1 MLVNRL
7 VLLLGWLV
15 ISMIPAAQPASAWE
29 TYTHQEVHGKAVT
42 EGSVGLFLLDT
53 YLKEQL
59 QFKNGINETVNKMS
73 VLDWIKEG
81 AAREDDPK
89 RWLNHFHRPLLTRD
103 QAGLR
108 YRPWFFLYLLQVEGK
123 SSIDWAL
130 AAKGSQVEQGNY
142 SWYDARAFYRQ
153 ALTAP
158 TRVEREAAY
167 ANVFRSVGQVMHLI
181 EDAAVP
187 EHVRNDGD
195 HGPDAKL
202 KGKPSI
208 ETWVDDNFGSIPL
221 VPAKPL
227 TPADLS
233 TLLRL
238 GEGGAPTRPLPLA
251 NLLDTDAYDGTT
263 AAVTTQPVIGLAEF
277 ASANFFSNNTIFRT
291 EFPHPSQAGLGQP
304 FTKEGVQYRRKE
316 FEGERVDY
324 LVVAEGALG
333 RYRYSLNS
341 RCYENYAK
349 ELIPRA
355 IQYAAAIPYYF
366 FRGTLAVDAAEE
378 VDASG
383 VTQVSV
389 YVRTLSPDD
398 LGRGVFTLYYDDVD
412 GTRKEVGAP
421 IAVAGFTRTDPP
433 LTLTFMPPATR
444 ANDTYTLVF
453 QGILGMEEDAVI
465 GTVFTPSAYTFTTID
480 APYDYHTTLIRITNA
495 GRILGGTYTYDLAT
509 GSFTPIPL
517 DQEVFFYGMNDQG
530 DLAGYA
536 VTRHAPPE
544 TTVTYHGYLIT
555 AAGETLFDV
564 QGMTST
570 IALDINNSKDAVGH
584 CWIVSD
590 PLQSPHEKAFL
601 KKAGQSALPFLIEG
615 SLYTYAYG
623 INDAGQIVGEYGD
636 ATGNHGFLLREG
648 ALATVIPRSAL
659 ETTIAPPG
667 TIYTQPLD
675 INAHGEIVG
684 TYADASGQYGF
695 LLSAGHYT
703 RIRYPG
709 AAHTWVLGIND
720 AGAITGYYSDAARR
734 YHGFVGVPKKK
745 AVP

>member
-1 MLVNRL
+1 LAIFLALLVSLMVATPPSYCWYDETHTEINMRAASLQVGDSFSLDEFLRTRL
-7 VLLLGWLV
+7 G
-15 ISMIPAAQPASAWE
+15 
-29 TYTHQEVHGKAVT
+29 
-42 EGSVGLFLLDT
+42 
-53 YLKEQL
+53 LKEGL
-59 QFKNGINETVNKMS
+59 QRILKGREIIRILGDGGPSEDIVPR
-73 VLDWIKEG
+73 WI
-81 AAREDDPK
+81 
-89 RWLNHFHRPLLTRD
+89 NHFHDPLQPWNT
-103 QAGLR
+103 AGLWL
-108 YRPWFFLYLLQVEGK
+108 PG
-123 SSIDWAL
+123 SSSSAIWAQL
-130 AAKGSQVEQGNY
+130 ARGAQNGLPTPLTGAY
-142 SWYDARAFYRQ
+142 SWHDARTYYRE
-153 ALTAP
+153 ALTEA
-158 TRVEREAAY
+158 TASSREEALSKT
-167 ANVFRSVGQVMHLI
+167 FRALGQVMHLVA
-181 EDAAVP
+181 DVAVP
-187 EHVRNDGD
+187 NHSRNDIK
-195 HGPDAKL
+195 HGPLAMWPI
-202 KGKPSI
+202 GRTNV
-208 ETWVDDNFGSIPL
+208 ETFVESRRSGFINLPTKRFLQS
-221 VPAKPL
+221 
-227 TPADLS
+227 DLER
-233 TLLRL
+233 LLCL
-238 GEGGAPTRPLPLA
+238 GGAPCTPNPLA
-251 NLLDTDAYDGTT
+251 PVPISRLFDTETYRALQDPDRTID
-263 AAVTTQPVIGLAEF
+263 PV
-277 ASANFFSNNTIFRT
+277 
-291 EFPHPSQAGLGQP
+291 AGLGEYSNANFLTERSL
-304 FTKEGVQYRRKE
+304 FTKYQYPSITSTEDADDPGYLRKVRH
-316 FEGERVDY
+316 GETVGR
-324 LVVAEGALG
+324 LVRAKYFDDASPVL
-333 RYRYSLNS
+333 YSLDDK
-341 RCYENYAK
+341 CYADYATL
-349 ELIPRA
+349 LIPRA

-366 FRGTLAVDAAEE
+366 FRGKLEVDAAEE

-398 LGRGVFTLYYDDVD
+398 LGRGVFTLYYDDTD
-412 GTRKEVGAP
+412 GTRKQVGIP
-421 IAVAGFTRTDPP
+421 SDVAGLTWTDPP
-433 LTLTFMPPATR
+433 LSFNFTPPATR

-555 AAGETLFDV
+555 ATGETLFDV